1 MNRLTLLVTL
11 SGRDRPGVTAQ
22 LFTALVGTRSS
33 VLDVEQVVIRGRLV
47 LGVLLATDEMDA
59 AAVVERVR
67 TVGATLGMTVE
78 TERGHDE
85 DDPRRRGRLHVSVVA
100 EPMLPVALAAV
111 ADALASLGANIDRI
125 VRLSRSPVTCL
136 ELEVSGAEPS
146 AVRGRLAAVAAAY
159 QIDVAVQPSGL
170 LRRAKRLV
178 VMDVDSTLIQGE
190 VIEMLAERAGFGSQV
205 AAVTKMA
212 MAGELDFEAA
222 LRERVRHL
230 AGVPVSVL
238 DEVRQAVRLTP
249 GARTLV
255 RTLQRL
261 DHAVAAVS
269 GGFSQVVE
277 PIARELGLTY
287 WAANTLEVTDG
298 LLTGE
303 LVGPIV
309 DRAGKASALRG
320 FAADAGVPLA
330 QTVAIGDGANDLDM
344 LSLAGLGIA
353 FNAHPVVQ
361 EVADTSVTVPFLDT
375 VLFLLGITRDEV
387 DQVDAEG
394 DPEDGPEA
402 G

>member
-1 MNRLTLLVTL
+1 
-11 SGRDRPGVTAQ
+11 
-22 LFTALVGTRSS
+22 
-33 VLDVEQVVIRGRLV
+33 
-47 LGVLLATDEMDA
+47 
-59 AAVVERVR
+59 
-67 TVGATLGMTVE
+67 MTVE

-100 EPMLPVALAAV
+100 EPMLPSALAAV
-111 ADALASLGANIDRI
+111 AAELAALGANIDSI
-125 VRLSRSPVTCL
+125 VRLSRYPVTCL
-136 ELEVSGAEPS
+136 ELEVSGAEPL
-146 AVRGRLAAVAAAY
+146 AVRGRLAAVASAH
-159 QIDVAVQPSGL
+159 QIDIAVQPSGL

-190 VIEMLAERAGFGSQV
+190 VIEMLAERAGFGAEV
-205 AAVTKMA
+205 AAVTTLA
-212 MAGELDFEAA
+212 MAGELDFETA

-230 AGVPVSVL
+230 AGLPVAVL
-238 DEVRQAVRLTP
+238 DAVREAVRLTP

-277 PIARELGLTY
+277 PIARDLGLTY
-287 WAANTLEVTDG
+287 WAANTLEVVDG
-298 LLTGE
+298 RLTGE

-309 DRAGKASALRG
+309 DRAGKAAALRR
-320 FAADAGVPLA
+320 FAEDAGVPLA

-361 EVADTSVTVPFLDT
+361 EAADTSVTVPFLDT
-375 VLFLLGITRDEV
+375 VLFLLGITRDEIE
-387 DQVDAEG
+387 QVDADV
-394 DPEDGPEA
+394 DPPPVA

>member
-1 MNRLTLLVTL
+1 MTRATLLVTL

-22 LFTALVGTRSS
+22 LFAALGTTNVS

-47 LGVLLATDEMDA
+47 LGVLLGTDDA
-59 AAVVERVR
+59 DGADVVERVQE
-67 TVGATLGMTVE
+67 VGAALEMTVE
-78 TERGHDE
+78 TELGHDE

-100 EPMLPVALAAV
+100 EPMLPAALAAI
-111 ADALASLGANIDRI
+111 ATELAALGANIDSI
-125 VRLSRSPVTCL
+125 IRLSRNPVTCI
-136 ELEVSGAEPS
+136 ELEVSGAEPQ
-146 AVRGRLAAVAAAY
+146 AVRSRLAAVAVTHR
-159 QIDVAVQPSGL
+159 IDVAVQPSGL

-178 VMDVDSTLIQGE
+178 VMDVDSTLIQDE
-190 VIEMLAERAGFGSQV
+190 VIEMLAERAGFGDQV
-205 AAVTKMA
+205 AAVTTMA
-212 MAGELDFEAA
+212 MAGELDFESA
-222 LRERVRHL
+222 LRQRVRLL
-230 AGVPVSVL
+230 AGLPVSVL
-238 DEVRQAVRLTP
+238 EDVRQAVRLTP

-277 PIARELGLTY
+277 PIAQDLGLTY
-287 WAANTLEVTDG
+287 WAANELEVVNG
-298 LLTGE
+298 VITGE

-309 DRAGKASALRG
+309 DRAGKAAALKR

-353 FNAHPVVQ
+353 FNAHPVVR
-361 EVADTSVTVPFLDT
+361 EAADTSVTVPFLDT

-387 DQVDAEG
+387 EQVDAADDVAPTG
-394 DPEDGPEA
+394 
-402 G
+402 